1 MSLKKLSSVE
11 MKGPFVL
18 KGFHGASFAQWVAF
32 QSSSTPVVVMVE
44 DAKRAVELTDE
55 ISFFL
60 PGKNI
65 LQLESYDVKPYYGL
79 SPHRRVRINHLMV
92 LHKLLKKQVDVLVVP
107 KTALFRKFLPKDLFQ
122 KLHLTVQKSDLLDR
136 DDLIQKLVFWGYE
149 KETVV
154 EEPGQFA
161 VRGDIVDVF
170 SPQYDQPFRIS
181 FFDIEVE
188 WMKFFNPSTQR
199 TNKDS
204 ADELQ
209 IIPGRD
215 VFVDLESLILDE
227 PERFSKQFSEIKSF
241 FELNWKRKLK
251 KKADAK
257 NILKEKRDQLVESI
271 KNKINVHGIEF
282 MLDLFYTSTSSLF
295 DFLPNNTLTVFDFD
309 NPPLAT
315 LKAYHN
321 ELSAPYEDSQRI
333 ETIVSPFELTIDEQE
348 LKQQCL
354 SQNTV
359 FQDVEPPEVDCQTID
374 GQTESNTILKTKISS
389 QVSKVHT
396 LAPLASEL
404 NQKRL
409 DGYSCVVVCQN
420 QAQLSRMTDLLGRF
434 DVPLKTVSGDEKNEF
449 LVNSVKG
456 QSSERLIVLCE
467 GHLHQGFLSHSFKQ
481 WWVTDEEIF
490 GKKTRRASG
499 STSKSKSQVFSSF
512 SEIEEG
518 DYLIHMDHGIGVYR
532 GLVKLDYDQNKN
544 EFLLIEYLDKDKLY
558 VPVDTLNRIQRFVG
572 QEGMVPQLDKLGS
585 ASWQKTKSKA
595 KKAAR
600 KLAKELLELQAKRD
614 SQVGFV
620 FKDHTDMMEEFAASF
635 EFEETIDQQRAIDD
649 VKRDMESAK
658 PMDRLICGDVGYG
671 KTEVA
676 IRAAY
681 KAICDHKQVAILV
694 PTTVLAFQHFTTFY
708 QRFKNYPIKVEL
720 ISRFR
725 TGKEARDVLQKL
737 KEGEVDI
744 VVGTHKLL
752 SKDVKFRDL
761 GLLVVD
767 EEHRFGVT
775 HKEKIKKLKNLVD
788 VMTLTATPIPRTLNF
803 ALNGIR
809 DLSIINTP
817 PVDRLAV
824 NTYSCYFDEE
834 TIHDAIQKE
843 VKRGGQVYF
852 LHNRV
857 QTIDKIASKLQKILP
872 DVRVRYAHGQ
882 MAEGELEKIMIEFMN
897 HEFDV
902 LVCTTIIESG
912 VDIPNANTM
921 IINRADNLGLAQLY
935 QLRGRVGRSS
945 RQAYCY
951 LIVPEET
958 LMTSKAKKRLAVIQ
972 RFTELGSGFKVASHD
987 LEIRGAGNILGDE
1000 QSGHIGSIGYDMYV
1014 QLLKEAI
1021 NEIKNTFIPEDFE
1034 PEIQMTLTSKI
1045 PESLIDDPHM
1055 RLVLY
1060 KQVSSSESFDEL
1072 DDLYEEWQDRFGA
1085 LPQEVLNLF
1094 QMIRVKVWAKK
1105 LLISVFKH
1113 TPNSL
1118 QITFHPDH
1126 KIDVSALIQTVQQ
1139 NPKQFSL
1146 TRDGVFRV
1154 SGDFKDPVKAF
1165 TVIFDLMEQFKTLAT

>member
-1 MSLKKLSSVE
+1 MTTSPVSLVQKS
-11 MKGPFVL
+11 GPFVL
-18 KGFHGASFAQWVAF
+18 KGYHGASFAQFVAA
-32 QSSSTPVVVMVE
+32 QSQGATAVVLVE
-44 DAKRAVELTDE
+44 DSKRAVELVDE
-55 ISFFL
+55 ISFFAPHQRVEL
-60 PGKNI
+60 M
-65 LQLESYDVKPYYGL
+65 EAYDVKPYYGL
-79 SPHRRVRINHLMV
+79 SPHRRVRINHLKV
-92 LHKLLKKQVDVLVVP
+92 LHGLLKNKIDVLVAP
-107 KTALFRKFLPKDLFQ
+107 KTAFFRKFLPKDLFS
-122 KLHLTVQKSDLLDR
+122 KLNLTIQKSDLLDR
-136 DDLIQKLVFWGYE
+136 DELVQRLVYWGYE

-161 VRGDIVDVF
+161 VRGDIVDIF
-170 SPQYDQPFRIS
+170 SAQYDKPFRVS
-181 FFDIEVE
+181 LFDIEVE
-188 WMKFFNPSTQR
+188 WIKFFNPSTQR
-199 TNKDS
+199 TDKS
-204 ADELQ
+204 SIDEVQ
-209 IIPGRD
+209 VIPARD
-215 VFVDLESLILDE
+215 VFVDLESLILE
-227 PERFSKQFSEIKSF
+227 KPEQFEKQFAAISEF
-241 FELNWKRKLK
+241 FEINWKRKLK
-251 KKADAK
+251 KRADSK
-257 NILKEKRDQLVESI
+257 GILKEKRDHLVESI

-282 MLDLFYTSTSSLF
+282 LIDLFYTQTSSLF
-295 DFLPNNTLTVFDFD
+295 DYLPKASLQFFDLD
-309 NPPLAT
+309 NQPVAT
-315 LKAYHN
+315 LKAYQDSLQ
-321 ELSAPYEDSQRI
+321 EPYEDLQRI
-333 ETIVSPFELTIDEQE
+333 ETIVEPTDLTISDKE
-348 LKQQCL
+348 LKEICAH
-354 SQNTV
+354 SQTV
-359 FQDVEPPEVDCQTID
+359 FQDIEPTDFSGQRLD
-374 GQTESNTILKTKISS
+374 GQTDSNTLLKNQISS

-409 DGYSCVVVCQN
+409 QGYTCVVVCQN
-420 QAQLSRMTDLLGRF
+420 EAQLSRMTDLLSRF
-434 DVPLKTVSGDEKNEF
+434 DLPLKSLAGDELNDF
-449 LVNSVKG
+449 LKASLKAKA
-456 QSSERLIVLCE
+456 QERLIVLCQ

-481 WWVTDEEIF
+481 WWVTDEEVF
-490 GKKTRRASG
+490 GKKTRRGTG

-532 GLVKLDYDQNKN
+532 GLVKLDYDQNQN

-585 ASWQKTKSKA
+585 TSWQKTKSKA

-614 SQVGFV
+614 SQVGFQ
-620 FKDHTDMMEEFAASF
+620 FKDHSEMMEEFAASF
-635 EFEETIDQQRAIDD
+635 EFEETVDQQRAIDD
-649 VKRDMESAK
+649 VKRDMEGTK

-725 TGKEARDVLQKL
+725 TGKEAREVLQKL

-824 NTYSCYFDEE
+824 KTYSCYFDEE

-857 QTIDKIASKLQKILP
+857 QNIDKITSKLQKILP
-872 DVRVRYAHGQ
+872 EVRIRFAHGQ

-1060 KQVSSSESFDEL
+1060 KQVSSAESFDEL

-1154 SGDFKDPVKAF
+1154 SGDFKEPVKSF
-1165 TVIFDLMEQFKTLAT
+1165 KVIFDLMEQFKNLIT